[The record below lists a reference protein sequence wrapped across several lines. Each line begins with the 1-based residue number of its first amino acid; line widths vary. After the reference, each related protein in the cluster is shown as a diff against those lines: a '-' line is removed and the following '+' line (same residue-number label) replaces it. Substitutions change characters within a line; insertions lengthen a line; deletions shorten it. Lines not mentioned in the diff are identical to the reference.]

1 LKKLD
6 YFTDLDVSK
15 IESREKYGL
24 RKEYRGIH
32 SPYLYCSSGR
42 FRVPFAMHKEDMGLA
57 SVNYL
62 HWGAPK
68 VWMVVS
74 PDYEKRFEDAV
85 AKHYPITKGINCSQR
100 IRNLGLFVRPV
111 FLDKASI
118 RYSLILQQPGDL
130 IITFAGA
137 YHQGFNVG
145 ANMAEAVNYAWT
157 GWTPKAVECVRG

>member
-1 LKKLD
+1 LDQADGNHLKKLD

-24 RKEYRGIH
+24 RKESPVSPLDGDQLPNTKKGYRGIQ

-42 FRVPFAMHKEDMGLA
+42 FGVPFAMHKEDMGLA

-74 PDYEKRFEDAV
+74 PDHEKRFEDAV
-85 AKHYPITKGINCSQR
+85 AKYYPITKGINCSQR
-100 IRNLGLFVRPV
+100 IRHLGLFVCPV
-111 FLDKASI
+111 LLDKASI
-118 RYSLILQQPGDL
+118 
-130 IITFAGA
+130 
-137 YHQGFNVG
+137 
-145 ANMAEAVNYAWT
+145 
-157 GWTPKAVECVRG
+157 